1 MILAAGFA
9 NHAADYIV
17 ALAGVYT
24 LVIIVYVLTNL
35 AFGAGLRV
43 PYTRVSDAVLGFL
56 RDVCEPFLRIF
67 RRVLPS
73 LGGLDLSPL
82 VAIIVLQAVAR
93 LVASAIHS

>member
-1 MILAAGFA
+1 MILATSFA
-9 NHAADYIV
+9 NHIADYVV

-24 LVIIVYVLTNL
+24 LVIIAYVVTNL
-35 AFGAGLRV
+35 AFGAGLRL
-43 PYTRVSDAVLGFL
+43 PYSRWSDGILGFL

-82 VAIIVLQAVAR
+82 VAVVVVQAAAR
-93 LVASAIHS
+93 LVASAIQS

>member
-9 NHAADYIV
+9 NHVADYIV

-43 PYTRVSDAVLGFL
+43 PYTRWSEAVLNFL

-82 VAIIVLQAVAR
+82 LAIIVLQAVAR
-93 LVASAIHS
+93 LLASAIHS

>member
-1 MILAAGFA
+1 MILATSFA
-9 NHAADYIV
+9 NHVADYIV
-17 ALAGVYT
+17 ALSGVYT

-43 PYTRVSDAVLGFL
+43 PYARWSEAVLNFL

-82 VAIIVLQAVAR
+82 VAVIVLQAVAR
-93 LVASAIHS
+93 VVASALHS

>member
-1 MILAAGFA
+1 MTLATSFN
-9 NHAADYIV
+9 NHVADYIV

-24 LVIIVYVLTNL
+24 IVIIAYVITNL
-35 AFGAGLRV
+35 ALGAGLRV
-43 PYTRVSDAVLGFL
+43 PYTRWSDAILSFL

-82 VAIIVLQAVAR
+82 VAVIVLQAAAR
-93 LVASAIHS
+93 LIASAIQS